1 MTVRKQWDKYEAAIL
16 LDFYLR
22 YLEGAL
28 SKKDA
33 IQTVSKRLRTMAKN
47 NNLIIDETY
56 RNISGITFQL
66 LSMESAYKG
75 FTITK
80 PASKLFSEMVALY
93 KNNKEQFDNLLM
105 EAMSMSD
112 ELKQDNQDKYV
123 AWLSQKVFP
132 TQLSE
137 LYMMYEIIDD
147 FCIKRKVLERPLLQT
162 TELELVKAAQKV
174 VEQNKVFR
182 FLHKR
187 EIKRISVAM
196 RHYVTYVK
204 ENSVGYCKNDYV
216 VTMKSEAD
224 VSEDKENSATSC
236 AEEKNTKEDASEL
249 YEVSFAQIDNL
260 AYTHPTYASYFGEEI
275 QNISSWKQLYVN
287 VFKRIYEDYAD
298 RIPVNQSFNGANGRS
313 DFCTSENYASM
324 SAPREIVDGKY
335 LETNLSAT
343 DIVRKIKRILE
354 ICLVDDENLL
364 IKYEKETNNQPS
376 ETVNYR
382 TRIAKNANGEAF
394 FEWLNSVQGMAIPTC
409 NSYVSAVNTAE
420 RYAVKNGFQ
429 HCKLY
434 TNDLYEAQETVNELF
449 NDKYFVEYNN
459 QQHNRFRAGINKLL
473 MYIEN
478 GDESL
483 TNQSVSIDL
492 ESFIT
497 VLIEKFPK
505 GYRIGSH
512 LELKKFK
519 RYWEELYGNAPEM
532 SDDCIT
538 KSIAKCGIVHEE
550 KVYMPQIMLD
560 DEMKMK
566 LLSYI
571 NDSFRAGKKTIYY
584 EALFKEFSE
593 DFLDHCM
600 YNADMLKGY
609 LIYINDGSYYTNKN
623 FISAEATVNVSTYD
637 EVKNCLVQQAVPM
650 EYDGIFL
657 ILSHIPEQKIKNIL
671 AQYNEFISNGRNEY
685 FHISIATLSD
695 EELEDIAMI
704 IQSSIDEKRF
714 ISGNELIDS
723 IKKKYP
729 YIIERNALLS
739 DKGLR
744 DAIGYKF
751 RDRFS
756 FKGNII
762 SSQGQA
768 LSMMEVFADFCK
780 HREYFTLDELKVLKQ
795 ELDTVIYFEAVYDN
809 SLRIS
814 KNEFV
819 AKSHAA
825 FKPEETDAV
834 INRFCKGNYIAI
846 GKIQQFGLFP
856 DAGFSWN
863 SFLLEHYVA
872 MYSPNYKLVHSNY
885 NEGVCVGGI
894 VKKLSD
900 IDTFDELIIDLLA
913 KSGLPLQK
921 DVALQY
927 LCDEGYLARRSY
939 SGIEQLL
946 IKAKELRNQKGF

>member
-1 MTVRKQWDKYEAAIL
+1 MTVQKQWDKYEATIL
-16 LDFYLR
+16 LDFYLK
-22 YLEGAL
+22 YLKGTL

-47 NNLIIDETY
+47 NNVIIDDTY

-80 PASKLFSEMVALY
+80 PASKLFTEIVALY
-93 KNNKEQFDNLLM
+93 KNDRKQFDNLLM
-105 EAMSMSD
+105 EGMSMSD
-112 ELKQDNQDKYV
+112 ELKQDNQDKYI
-123 AWLSQKVFP
+123 AWLSQKVSP
-132 TQLSE
+132 AQLSE
-137 LYMMYEIIDD
+137 LYMMYEIIDE
-147 FCIKRKVLERPLLQT
+147 FCVERKVLKKPLLQT
-162 TELELVKAAQKV
+162 TELEMVKAAQQMI
-174 VEQNKVFR
+174 EQNKVFR

-187 EIKRISVAM
+187 EMKKISTAM
-196 RHYVTYVK
+196 KHYVTYAK
-204 ENSVGYCKNDYV
+204 EIYKNECEDNDATSLETV
-216 VTMKSEAD
+216 VIEDTEINAIT
-224 VSEDKENSATSC
+224 VDKENSKQ
-236 AEEKNTKEDASEL
+236 ENPREWNV
-249 YEVSFAQIDNL
+249 VSFSNIDNL
-260 AYTHPTYASYFGEEI
+260 AYTHPVYASYFGEEI

-287 VFKRIYEDYAD
+287 AFKKIYDDYAD
-298 RIPVNQSFNGANGRS
+298 RIPVNQSFNGVNGRS

-364 IKYEKETNNQPS
+364 IKYEKEMNSQPS
-376 ETVNYR
+376 ETANSR
-382 TRIAKNANGEAF
+382 TRSVKNANSEAF

-429 HCKLY
+429 HCQLY
-434 TNDLYEAQETVNELF
+434 TNNLYEAQATVNELF

-478 GDESL
+478 GDE
-483 TNQSVSIDL
+483 TPTHQSNLINL
-492 ESFIT
+492 EPFIT
-497 VLIEKFPK
+497 ILIKRFSK

-519 RYWEELYGNAPEM
+519 RYWEELYENALEM
-532 SDDCIT
+532 DDDSIT

-550 KVYMPQIMLD
+550 KVYMPQKMLD
-560 DEMKMK
+560 EEMKTK

-571 NDSFRAGKKTIYY
+571 NDSFRLGKKIIYY

-637 EVKNCLVQQAVPM
+637 EVKNCLVQQATPM
-650 EYDGIFL
+650 EYDEIFS
-657 ILSHIPEQKIKNIL
+657 ILSHIPEQKIKNTL

-685 FHISIATLSD
+685 FHISIAALSD
-695 EELEDIAMI
+695 EEIEDIAII
-704 IQSSIDEKRF
+704 IQSSIDEKKF
-714 ISGNELIDS
+714 IGGNELIDS
-723 IKKKYP
+723 VKKKYP

-744 DAIGYKF
+744 DAIGYKL
-751 RDRFS
+751 RERFS

-780 HREYFTLDELKVLKQ
+780 NRESFTLDELKVLKQ
-795 ELDTVIYFEAVYDN
+795 ELDTCIYFEAVYDN

-834 INRFCKGNYIAI
+834 INRFCEGDYIAI

-872 MYSPNYKLVHSNY
+872 MYSPNYKLIHSNY

-900 IDTFDELIIDLLA
+900 IDTLDELIIDLLA

>member
-1 MTVRKQWDKYEAAIL
+1 MTVQKQWNKYEAAIL
-16 LDFYLR
+16 LDFYLL
-22 YLEGAL
+22 YLKGTL

-33 IQTVSKRLRTMAKN
+33 IETVSKRLRTMAKN
-47 NNLIIDETY
+47 DNAIIDDTY

-80 PASKLFSEMVALY
+80 PASKLFAEIVALY
-93 KNNKEQFDNLLM
+93 KNDRKQFDNLLM
-105 EAMSMSD
+105 EGMSMSD
-112 ELKQDNQDKYV
+112 ELKQDNQDKYI
-123 AWLSQKVFP
+123 AWLTQKVSP
-132 TQLSE
+132 AQLSE
-137 LYMMYEIIDD
+137 LYMMYEIIDE
-147 FCIKRKVLERPLLQT
+147 FCIERKVLKKPLLQT
-162 TELELVKAAQKV
+162 TELEIVKAAQQMI
-174 VEQNKVFR
+174 EQNKVFR

-187 EIKRISVAM
+187 EMKKISTAM
-196 RHYVTYVK
+196 QHYVTYAK
-204 ENSVGYCKNDYV
+204 EIYKNEYEDNDATSLETVVIDDKKINSIAV
-216 VTMKSEAD
+216 
-224 VSEDKENSATSC
+224 DKENNKQENSREWS
-236 AEEKNTKEDASEL
+236 
-249 YEVSFAQIDNL
+249 VISFSNIDNL
-260 AYTHPTYASYFGEEI
+260 AYTHPAYASYFGEEI
-275 QNISSWKQLYVN
+275 QNITSWKQLYVN
-287 VFKRIYEDYAD
+287 VFKKIYEDYAD
-298 RIPVNQSFNGANGRS
+298 RIPVNQSFNGVNGRS

-376 ETVNYR
+376 ETVNCR
-382 TRIAKNANGEAF
+382 TRTTKNSNSEAF
-394 FEWLNSVQGMAIPTC
+394 FEWLNSVQGMAISTC

-420 RYAVKNGFQ
+420 RYAVKNDFQ
-429 HCKLY
+429 HCHLY
-434 TNDLYEAQETVNELF
+434 TNDLCEAQATVNELF

-459 QQHNRFRAGINKLL
+459 RQYNRFRAGINKLL

-478 GDESL
+478 DDESI
-483 TNQSVSIDL
+483 THQSDLIDL
-492 ESFIT
+492 EPFTTI
-497 VLIEKFPK
+497 LIERFPK

-519 RYWEELYGNAPEM
+519 RYWEELYGNVPEM
-532 SDDCIT
+532 DNGSIT

-550 KVYMPQIMLD
+550 KVYMPQKMLD
-560 DEMKMK
+560 EEMKMK

-571 NDSFRAGKKTIYY
+571 NDSFRLGKKIIYY

-600 YNADMLKGY
+600 YDVDMLKGY

-623 FISAEATVNVSTYD
+623 FISAEANVNVSTYD
-637 EVKNCLVQQAVPM
+637 EVKNCLVQHAVPM
-650 EYDGIFL
+650 EYDEIFS

-685 FHISIATLSD
+685 FHISIATISD
-695 EELEDIAMI
+695 EELENIAMI

-714 ISGNELIDS
+714 IGGNELIDS

-729 YIIERNALLS
+729 NIIERNTLLS

-744 DAIGYKF
+744 YAIGYKL
-751 RDRFS
+751 RERFS

-780 HREYFTLDELKVLKQ
+780 HRDFFTLDELKVLKQ
-795 ELDTVIYFEAVYDN
+795 ELDTIIYFEAVYDN

-819 AKSHAA
+819 AKSHAS

-834 INRFCKGNYIAI
+834 INRFCEGDYIAI
-846 GKIQQFGLFP
+846 GKIRQFGLFP

-900 IDTFDELIIDLLA
+900 IDTLDELIIDLLA
-913 KSGLPLQK
+913 KSRIPLQK

>member
-1 MTVRKQWDKYEAAIL
+1 MTVQKQWDKYEAAIL
-16 LDFYLR
+16 LDFYLK
-22 YLEGAL
+22 YLKGTI

-33 IQTVSKRLRTMAKN
+33 IQTVSKKLRIMAKN
-47 NNLIIDETY
+47 NNATIDDTY

-66 LSMESAYKG
+66 LSMESAYNG

-80 PASKLFSEMVALY
+80 PASKLFTEIVALY
-93 KNNKEQFDNLLM
+93 KNDRNQFDNLLM
-105 EAMSMSD
+105 EAMSMSG
-112 ELKQDNQDKYV
+112 ESKQDNQDKYV
-123 AWLSQKVFP
+123 AWLSQKVSP
-132 TQLSE
+132 AQLSE
-137 LYMMYEIIDD
+137 LYMMYEIIDK
-147 FCIKRKVLERPLLQT
+147 FCIERKVLKKSLLQT
-162 TELELVKAAQKV
+162 TELEIVKAAQQM

-187 EIKRISVAM
+187 EMKKISSAM
-196 RHYVTYVK
+196 KHYVTYAK
-204 ENSVGYCKNDYV
+204 EIYKNKCEDNDTISLETV
-216 VTMKSEAD
+216 ATEETEINDIAV
-224 VSEDKENSATSC
+224 DKENNKQENSRERSMI
-236 AEEKNTKEDASEL
+236 
-249 YEVSFAQIDNL
+249 SFSNIDNL
-260 AYTHPTYASYFGEEI
+260 AYTHPTYVSYFGEEI
-275 QNISSWKQLYVN
+275 QNIKSWKQLYVN
-287 VFKRIYEDYAD
+287 VFKKIYEDYAD
-298 RIPVNQSFNGANGRS
+298 RIPVNQSFNGVNGRS
-313 DFCTSENYASM
+313 DFCTSENYALM

-354 ICLVDDENLL
+354 ICLVDDENVL
-364 IKYEKETNNQPS
+364 IKYEKETNHQPS
-376 ETVNYR
+376 ETVNCR
-382 TRIAKNANGEAF
+382 TRSTKNANSEAF

-429 HCKLY
+429 HCRLY
-434 TNDLYEAQETVNELF
+434 TNDLYEARATVNELF

-483 TNQSVSIDL
+483 TQQSDL
-492 ESFIT
+492 SNLEPFSTI
-497 VLIEKFPK
+497 LIERFSK

-519 RYWEELYGNAPEM
+519 RYWEELYGNALEM
-532 SDDCIT
+532 DDDSIKKC
-538 KSIAKCGIVHEE
+538 IAKCGIVHEE
-550 KVYMPQIMLD
+550 KVYMPQKMLD
-560 DEMKMK
+560 EEMKIK

-571 NDSFRAGKKTIYY
+571 DDSFRLGKKIIYY

-637 EVKNCLVQQAVPM
+637 EVKNCLVQQATPM
-650 EYDGIFL
+650 EYDEIFS

-685 FHISIATLSD
+685 FHISIAALSD
-695 EELEDIAMI
+695 EEIEDIATI

-714 ISGNELIDS
+714 IGGNELIDS
-723 IKKKYP
+723 VKKKYP
-729 YIIERNALLS
+729 YIIERNTLLS

-744 DAIGYKF
+744 DAIGYKL
-751 RDRFS
+751 RERFS

-780 HREYFTLDELKVLKQ
+780 HRESFTLDELKVLKQ

-814 KNEFV
+814 RNEFV

-834 INRFCKGNYIAI
+834 INRFCEGDYIAI

-900 IDTFDELIIDLLA
+900 IDTLDELIIDLLA

-921 DVALQY
+921 DVSLQY

>member
-1 MTVRKQWDKYEAAIL
+1 MTVQKQWDKYEATIL
-16 LDFYLR
+16 LDFYLK
-22 YLEGAL
+22 YLKGTL

-47 NNLIIDETY
+47 NNVIIDDTY

-80 PASKLFSEMVALY
+80 PASKLFTEIVALY
-93 KNNKEQFDNLLM
+93 KNDRKQFDNLLM
-105 EAMSMSD
+105 EGMSMSD
-112 ELKQDNQDKYV
+112 ELKQDNQDKYI
-123 AWLSQKVFP
+123 AWLSQKVSP
-132 TQLSE
+132 AQLSE
-137 LYMMYEIIDD
+137 LYMMYEIIDE
-147 FCIKRKVLERPLLQT
+147 FCVERKVLKKPLLQT
-162 TELELVKAAQKV
+162 TELEMVKAAQQMI
-174 VEQNKVFR
+174 EQNKVFR

-187 EIKRISVAM
+187 EMKKISTAM
-196 RHYVTYVK
+196 KHYVTYAK
-204 ENSVGYCKNDYV
+204 EIYKNECEDNDATSLETV
-216 VTMKSEAD
+216 VIEDTEINAIT
-224 VSEDKENSATSC
+224 VDKENSKQ
-236 AEEKNTKEDASEL
+236 ENPREWNV
-249 YEVSFAQIDNL
+249 VSFSNIDNL
-260 AYTHPTYASYFGEEI
+260 AYTHPVYASYFGEEI

-287 VFKRIYEDYAD
+287 AFKKIYDDYAD
-298 RIPVNQSFNGANGRS
+298 RIPVNQSFNGVNGRS

-364 IKYEKETNNQPS
+364 IKYEKEMNSQPS
-376 ETVNYR
+376 ETANSR
-382 TRIAKNANGEAF
+382 TRSVKNANSEAF

-429 HCKLY
+429 HCQLY
-434 TNDLYEAQETVNELF
+434 TNDLYEAQATVNELF

-478 GDESL
+478 GDE
-483 TNQSVSIDL
+483 TPTHQSNLINL
-492 ESFIT
+492 EPFIT
-497 VLIEKFPK
+497 ILIKRFSK

-519 RYWEELYGNAPEM
+519 RYWEELYENALEM
-532 SDDCIT
+532 DDDSIT

-550 KVYMPQIMLD
+550 KVYMPQKMLD
-560 DEMKMK
+560 EEMKTK

-571 NDSFRAGKKTIYY
+571 NDSFRLGKKIIYY

-637 EVKNCLVQQAVPM
+637 EVKNCLVQQATPM
-650 EYDGIFL
+650 EYDEIFS
-657 ILSHIPEQKIKNIL
+657 ILSHIPEQKIKNTL

-685 FHISIATLSD
+685 FHISIAALSD
-695 EELEDIAMI
+695 EEIEDIAII
-704 IQSSIDEKRF
+704 IQSSIDEKKF
-714 ISGNELIDS
+714 IGGNELIDS
-723 IKKKYP
+723 VKKKYP

-744 DAIGYKF
+744 DAIGYKL
-751 RDRFS
+751 RERFS

-780 HREYFTLDELKVLKQ
+780 NRESFTLDELKVLKQ
-795 ELDTVIYFEAVYDN
+795 ELDTCIYFEAVYDN

-834 INRFCKGNYIAI
+834 INRFCEGDYIAI

-872 MYSPNYKLVHSNY
+872 MYSPNYKLIHSNY

-900 IDTFDELIIDLLA
+900 IDTLDELIIDLLA

>member
-1 MTVRKQWDKYEAAIL
+1 MTVQKQWDKYEATIL
-16 LDFYLR
+16 LDFYLK
-22 YLEGAL
+22 YLKGTL

-47 NNLIIDETY
+47 NNVIIDDTY

-80 PASKLFSEMVALY
+80 PASKLFTEIVALY
-93 KNNKEQFDNLLM
+93 KNDRKQFDNLLM
-105 EAMSMSD
+105 EGMSMSD
-112 ELKQDNQDKYV
+112 ELKQDNQDKYI
-123 AWLSQKVFP
+123 AWLSQKVSP
-132 TQLSE
+132 AQLSE
-137 LYMMYEIIDD
+137 LYMMYEIIDE
-147 FCIKRKVLERPLLQT
+147 FCVERKVLKKPLLQT
-162 TELELVKAAQKV
+162 TELEMVKAAQQMI
-174 VEQNKVFR
+174 EQNKVFR

-187 EIKRISVAM
+187 EMKKISTAM
-196 RHYVTYVK
+196 KHYVTYAK
-204 ENSVGYCKNDYV
+204 EIYKNECEDNDATSLETV
-216 VTMKSEAD
+216 VIEDTEINAIT
-224 VSEDKENSATSC
+224 VDKENSKQ
-236 AEEKNTKEDASEL
+236 ENPREWNV
-249 YEVSFAQIDNL
+249 VSFSNIDNL
-260 AYTHPTYASYFGEEI
+260 AYTHPVYASYFGEEI

-287 VFKRIYEDYAD
+287 AFKKIYDDYAD
-298 RIPVNQSFNGANGRS
+298 RIPVNQSFNGVNGRS

-364 IKYEKETNNQPS
+364 IKYEKEINSQPS
-376 ETVNYR
+376 ETANSR
-382 TRIAKNANGEAF
+382 TRSVKNANSEAF

-429 HCKLY
+429 HCQLY
-434 TNDLYEAQETVNELF
+434 TNDLYEAQATVNELF
-449 NDKYFVEYNN
+449 NNKYFVEYNN

-478 GDESL
+478 GDE
-483 TNQSVSIDL
+483 TPTHQSDL
-492 ESFIT
+492 INLEPFIT
-497 VLIEKFPK
+497 ILIERFSK
-505 GYRIGSH
+505 GYRMGSH

-519 RYWEELYGNAPEM
+519 RYWEELYGNALEM
-532 SDDCIT
+532 DDDSIT

-550 KVYMPQIMLD
+550 KVYMPQKMLD
-560 DEMKMK
+560 EEMKTK

-571 NDSFRAGKKTIYY
+571 NDSFRLGKKIIYY

-609 LIYINDGSYYTNKN
+609 LTYINDGSYYTNKN

-637 EVKNCLVQQAVPM
+637 EVKNCLVQQATPM
-650 EYDGIFL
+650 EYDEIFS

-685 FHISIATLSD
+685 FHISIAALSD
-695 EELEDIAMI
+695 EEIEDIAII

-714 ISGNELIDS
+714 IGGNELIDS
-723 IKKKYP
+723 VKKKYP

-744 DAIGYKF
+744 DAIGYKL
-751 RDRFS
+751 RERFS

-780 HREYFTLDELKVLKQ
+780 HRESFTLDELKVLKQ

-814 KNEFV
+814 QNEFV

-834 INRFCKGNYIAI
+834 INRFCEGDYIAI

-856 DAGFSWN
+856 DAGFNWN

-872 MYSPNYKLVHSNY
+872 MYSPNYKLIHSNY

-900 IDTFDELIIDLLA
+900 IDTLDELIIDLLA

>member
-1 MTVRKQWDKYEAAIL
+1 MTVQKQWDKYEATIL
-16 LDFYLR
+16 LDFYLK
-22 YLEGAL
+22 YLKGTL

-47 NNLIIDETY
+47 NNVIIDDTY

-80 PASKLFSEMVALY
+80 PASKLFTEIVALY
-93 KNNKEQFDNLLM
+93 KNDRKQFDNLLM
-105 EAMSMSD
+105 EGMSMSD
-112 ELKQDNQDKYV
+112 ELKQDNQDKYI
-123 AWLSQKVFP
+123 AWLSQKVSP
-132 TQLSE
+132 AQLSE
-137 LYMMYEIIDD
+137 LYMMYEIIDE
-147 FCIKRKVLERPLLQT
+147 FCVERKVLKKPLLQT
-162 TELELVKAAQKV
+162 TELEMVKAAQQMI
-174 VEQNKVFR
+174 EQNKVFR

-187 EIKRISVAM
+187 EMKKISTAM
-196 RHYVTYVK
+196 KHYVTYAK
-204 ENSVGYCKNDYV
+204 EIYKNECEDNDATSLETV
-216 VTMKSEAD
+216 VIEDTEINAIT
-224 VSEDKENSATSC
+224 VDKENSKQ
-236 AEEKNTKEDASEL
+236 ENPREWNV
-249 YEVSFAQIDNL
+249 VSFSNIDNL
-260 AYTHPTYASYFGEEI
+260 AYTHPVYASYFGEEI

-287 VFKRIYEDYAD
+287 AFKKIYDDYAD
-298 RIPVNQSFNGANGRS
+298 RIPVNQSFNGVNGRS

-364 IKYEKETNNQPS
+364 IKYEKEMNSQPS
-376 ETVNYR
+376 ETANSR
-382 TRIAKNANGEAF
+382 TRSVKNANSEAF

-409 NSYVSAVNTAE
+409 SSYVSAVNTAE

-429 HCKLY
+429 HCQLY
-434 TNDLYEAQETVNELF
+434 TNDLYEAQATVNELF

-478 GDESL
+478 GDE
-483 TNQSVSIDL
+483 TPTHQSNLINL
-492 ESFIT
+492 EPFIT
-497 VLIEKFPK
+497 ILIKRFSK

-519 RYWEELYGNAPEM
+519 RYWEELYENALEM
-532 SDDCIT
+532 DDDSIT

-550 KVYMPQIMLD
+550 KVYMPQKMLD
-560 DEMKMK
+560 EEMKTK

-571 NDSFRAGKKTIYY
+571 NDSFRLGKKIIYY

-637 EVKNCLVQQAVPM
+637 EVKNCLVQQATPM
-650 EYDGIFL
+650 EYDEIFS
-657 ILSHIPEQKIKNIL
+657 ILSHIPEQKIKNTL

-685 FHISIATLSD
+685 FHISIAALSD
-695 EELEDIAMI
+695 EEIEDIAII
-704 IQSSIDEKRF
+704 IQSSIDEKKF
-714 ISGNELIDS
+714 IGGNELIDS
-723 IKKKYP
+723 VKKKYP

-744 DAIGYKF
+744 DAIGYKL
-751 RDRFS
+751 RERFS

-780 HREYFTLDELKVLKQ
+780 NRESFTLDELKVLKQ
-795 ELDTVIYFEAVYDN
+795 ELDTCIYFEAVYDN

-834 INRFCKGNYIAI
+834 INRFCEGDYIAI

-872 MYSPNYKLVHSNY
+872 MYSPNYKLIHSNY

-900 IDTFDELIIDLLA
+900 IDTLDELIIDLLA

>member
-1 MTVRKQWDKYEAAIL
+1 MTVQKQWDKYEAAIL
-16 LDFYLR
+16 LNFYLR

-28 SKKDA
+28 SQKDA
-33 IQTVSKRLRTMAKN
+33 IQAVSKRLRTMAKN
-47 NNLIIDETY
+47 NNVIIDDTY
-56 RNISGITFQL
+56 RNISGIIFQL
-66 LSMESAYKG
+66 LSMESAYNG

-80 PASKLFSEMVALY
+80 PATKLFTEIVALY
-93 KNNKEQFDNLLM
+93 KNDRKQFDDLLM

-112 ELKQDNQDKYV
+112 ESKQDNQDKYV
-123 AWLSQKVFP
+123 AWLSQKVSP
-132 TQLSE
+132 VQLSE
-137 LYMMYEIIDD
+137 LYMMYEIIDE
-147 FCIKRKVLERPLLQT
+147 FCIERKVLKKPLLQT
-162 TELELVKAAQKV
+162 TELEIVKAAQQM

-187 EIKRISVAM
+187 EMKKISSAM
-196 RHYVTYVK
+196 KHYVTYAK
-204 ENSVGYCKNDYV
+204 EIYKNKCKDNDTISLETV
-216 VTMKSEAD
+216 ATEEKEINDTAV
-224 VSEDKENSATSC
+224 DKENNKQENSREWSMI
-236 AEEKNTKEDASEL
+236 
-249 YEVSFAQIDNL
+249 SFSNIDNL
-260 AYTHPTYASYFGEEI
+260 AYTHPTYVSYFGEEI
-275 QNISSWKQLYVN
+275 QNVSSWKKLYVN
-287 VFKRIYEDYAD
+287 VFKKIYEDYAD
-298 RIPVNQSFNGANGRS
+298 RIPVNQSFNSVNGRG
-313 DFCTSENYASM
+313 DFCTRENYASM

-354 ICLVDDENLL
+354 ICLVDDENIL
-364 IKYEKETNNQPS
+364 IRYEKETNHQPS
-376 ETVNYR
+376 ETVNCR
-382 TRIAKNANGEAF
+382 TKATKNANSEAF

-429 HCKLY
+429 HCQLY
-434 TNDLYEAQETVNELF
+434 TNDLYEAQATVNELF

-483 TNQSVSIDL
+483 THQSDL
-492 ESFIT
+492 INLEPFSTI
-497 VLIEKFPK
+497 LIERFSK

-512 LELKKFK
+512 LEFKKFK

-532 SDDCIT
+532 DDDSIKKC
-538 KSIAKCGIVHEE
+538 IAKCGIVYDE
-550 KVYMPQIMLD
+550 KVYMPQKMLD
-560 DEMKMK
+560 EEMKTK

-571 NDSFRAGKKTIYY
+571 NDSFRLGKKIIYY

-609 LIYINDGSYYTNKN
+609 LIYINDGSYYINKN

-637 EVKNCLVQQAVPM
+637 EVKNCLVQQATPM
-650 EYDGIFL
+650 EYDEIFS

-671 AQYNEFISNGRNEY
+671 AQYNGFISNGRNEY
-685 FHISIATLSD
+685 FHISIAALSD
-695 EELEDIAMI
+695 EEIEDIAII
-704 IQSSIDEKRF
+704 IQSSINEKRF
-714 ISGNELIDS
+714 IGGNELIDS
-723 IKKKYP
+723 VKKKYP

-744 DAIGYKF
+744 DAIGYKL
-751 RDRFS
+751 RERFS

-780 HREYFTLDELKVLKQ
+780 HRESFTLGELKMLKQ

-834 INRFCKGNYIAI
+834 INRFCEGDYIAI

-872 MYSPNYKLVHSNY
+872 MYSPNYKLIHSNY

-900 IDTFDELIIDLLA
+900 IDTLDELIIDLLA

>member
-1 MTVRKQWDKYEAAIL
+1 MTVQKQWDKYEAAIL
-16 LDFYLR
+16 LNFYLR

-47 NNLIIDETY
+47 NNVIIDDTY
-56 RNISGITFQL
+56 RNISGIIFQL
-66 LSMESAYKG
+66 LSMESAYNG

-80 PASKLFSEMVALY
+80 PASKLFAEIVALY
-93 KNNKEQFDNLLM
+93 KNDRKQFDNLLM

-112 ELKQDNQDKYV
+112 ESKQDNQDKYIT
-123 AWLSQKVFP
+123 WLSQKVSP
-132 TQLSE
+132 AQLSE
-137 LYMMYEIIDD
+137 LYMMYEIIDE
-147 FCIKRKVLERPLLQT
+147 FCVERKVLKKPLLQT
-162 TELELVKAAQKV
+162 TELEMVKAAQQMI
-174 VEQNKVFR
+174 EQNKVFR

-187 EIKRISVAM
+187 EMKKISTAM
-196 RHYVTYVK
+196 KHYVTYAK
-204 ENSVGYCKNDYV
+204 EIYKNECEDNDATSLETV
-216 VTMKSEAD
+216 VIEDTEINAIT
-224 VSEDKENSATSC
+224 VDKENSKQ
-236 AEEKNTKEDASEL
+236 ENPREWNV
-249 YEVSFAQIDNL
+249 VSFSNIDNL
-260 AYTHPTYASYFGEEI
+260 AYTHPAYASYFGEEI

-287 VFKRIYEDYAD
+287 VFKKIYDDYAD
-298 RIPVNQSFNGANGRS
+298 RIPVNQSFNGVNGRS
-313 DFCTSENYASM
+313 DFCTSENYTLM
-324 SAPREIVDGKY
+324 SAPREIVDGRY

-364 IKYEKETNNQPS
+364 IKYEKEMNNQPS
-376 ETVNYR
+376 ETVNCR
-382 TRIAKNANGEAF
+382 TRSVKNANSEAF

-429 HCKLY
+429 HCQLY
-434 TNDLYEAQETVNELF
+434 TNDLYEAQATVNELF

-478 GDESL
+478 GGESL
-483 TNQSVSIDL
+483 THQTISVNI
-492 ESFIT
+492 EPFTTI
-497 VLIEKFPK
+497 LIERFSK

-519 RYWEELYGNAPEM
+519 RYWEELYGNALEM
-532 SDDCIT
+532 DDDSIT
-538 KSIAKCGIVHEE
+538 KSIVKCGIVHEE
-550 KVYMPQIMLD
+550 KVYMPQKMLD
-560 DEMKMK
+560 EEMKTK

-571 NDSFRAGKKTIYY
+571 NDSFWLGKKIIYY

-637 EVKNCLVQQAVPM
+637 EVKNCLVQQATPM
-650 EYDGIFL
+650 EYDEIFS

-685 FHISIATLSD
+685 FHISIAALSD
-695 EELEDIAMI
+695 EEIEDIAII

-714 ISGNELIDS
+714 IGGNELIDS
-723 IKKKYP
+723 VKKKYP

-744 DAIGYKF
+744 DAIGYKL
-751 RDRFS
+751 RERFS

-780 HREYFTLDELKVLKQ
+780 HRESFTLDELKVLKQ

-819 AKSHAA
+819 AKFHAA

-834 INRFCKGNYIAI
+834 INRFCEGDYIAI

-856 DAGFSWN
+856 DAGFNWN

-872 MYSPNYKLVHSNY
+872 MYSPNYKLIHSNY

-900 IDTFDELIIDLLA
+900 IDTLDELIIDLLA